1 MDVLIKIFEQIEKI
15 LDFSIMKLGNTQIT
29 FWLILYFLIQL
40 FLLFYL
46 AGKLRVFLSEKLLVH
61 SKLDVGARQAV
72 GTISRYVVLVLG
84 FLVILQTVGLNLT
97 TFNVIAGAVSV
108 GIGFGLQNIASNFIS
123 GLIILFE
130 RPIKVG
136 DRIEVGGVIGD
147 VIAIAARSTTVL
159 TNDNIAIIVP
169 NSKFVTENVVNW
181 QYTDEKLRFRIPISV
196 SYSSNIEKVKSLL
209 LEVAKENQ
217 QVLIDPL
224 SSVRFLSFGD
234 NGLNFELCV
243 WSTTT
248 SHRQGTLISELN
260 FAIFSKFTDNAIEFP
275 YPQRDLHIRSGVLEI
290 NNLSKFQTGD

>member
-1 MDVLIKIFEQIEKI
+1 MDMLINIFEYLDKI
-15 LDFSIMKLGNTQIT
+15 LDFSLVKLGSTRIT
-29 FWLILYFLIQL
+29 LWLILYFFSQI

-46 AGKLRVFLSEKLLVH
+46 AGKIRVFLSEKLLIH
-61 SKLDVGARQAV
+61 SHLDIGARQAV
-72 GTISRYVVLVLG
+72 GTISRYIVIVLG
-84 FLVILQTVGLNLT
+84 FLIILQTVGLNLT

-136 DRIEVGGVIGD
+136 DRIEVAGVIGD
-147 VIAIAARSTTVL
+147 VIAIAARSTTVR

-169 NSKFVTENVVNW
+169 NSKFVTENVINW
-181 QYTDEKLRFRIPISV
+181 QYTDETLRFRIPVSV
-196 SYSSNIEKVKSLL
+196 SYNSNIEKVKELL
-209 LEVAKENQ
+209 LEIAKENN
-217 QVLIDPL
+217 QVLSDPP

-243 WSTTT
+243 WSTTA
-248 SHRQGTLISELN
+248 SHRRGTLLSELN

-290 NNLSKFQTGD
+290 NNLSKLVGE